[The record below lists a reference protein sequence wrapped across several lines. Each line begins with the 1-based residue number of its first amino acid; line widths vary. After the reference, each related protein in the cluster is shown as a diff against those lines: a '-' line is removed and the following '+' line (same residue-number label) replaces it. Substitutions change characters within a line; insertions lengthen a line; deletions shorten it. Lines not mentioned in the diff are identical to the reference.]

1 MNGRK
6 RRNAPIT
13 KTASPVNLS
22 TVHATTTP
30 ATANARPMTARN
42 ARAGS
47 TTDETEEFVKGVSRP
62 TPT

>member
-1 MNGRK
+1 MNGRN

-13 KTASPVNLS
+13 RTASPVNLS

-30 ATANARPMTARN
+30 ATANAKPRAARN

-47 TTDETEEFVKGVSRP
+47 TAYETGALVKGVSRL

>member
-30 ATANARPMTARN
+30 ATANAKPRTARN

-47 TTDETEEFVKGVSRP
+47 TADENQGDR
-62 TPT
+62 

>member
-1 MNGRK
+1 MNGRN

-13 KTASPVNLS
+13 RTARPVNLS

-30 ATANARPMTARN
+30 ATANAKPRTAKN

-47 TTDETEEFVKGVSRP
+47 TAYETGALVKGVSRL